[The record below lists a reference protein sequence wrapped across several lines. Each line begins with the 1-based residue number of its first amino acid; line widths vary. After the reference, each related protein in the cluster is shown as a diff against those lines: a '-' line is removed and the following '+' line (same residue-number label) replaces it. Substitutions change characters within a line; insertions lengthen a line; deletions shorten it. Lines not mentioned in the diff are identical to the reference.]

1 MRLTKKKI
9 EQYRFLDALKK
20 SKDEIVL
27 ALLPFLSD
35 EGLHLCGELCHNVL
49 FQRCSLTPDKKRFLI
64 KKLKPQKKAF
74 KQIAKKSVSSKKR
87 RKLLV
92 QQTGSGLFSILLNP
106 GVPILSSLLFN
117 K

>member
-1 MRLTKKKI
+1 MRLTKKKL
-9 EQYRFLDALKK
+9 EEYRCLDALRR

-27 ALLPFLSD
+27 ALLPFLND

-49 FQRCSLTPDKKRFLI
+49 FRKSSLTPDKKRFLI

-74 KQIAKKSVSSKKR
+74 KQIARKSLSSKRR
-87 RKLLV
+87 RKLLI
-92 QQTGSGLFSILLNP
+92 QQTGSGLFSILLNL
-106 GVPILSSLLFN
+106 GLPILTNLLFN